1 MLLLALETSTM
12 TGSVALVEAPPQ
24 EEGPC
29 GGVKI
34 LAEYTVN
41 LPGTH
46 SERLMPTIDRLLKE
60 ASLSIGNIQG
70 IALAW
75 GPGSFTGLRIG
86 VSTVKG
92 LAYALRVPVVGVPTL
107 DALAQN
113 VRFAPFLVCPVLDA
127 RKKEVYAALFR
138 GEGEGNLQKISEDWA
153 VSPEKL
159 CSRIAEKTLF
169 LGSGIEVYGAIFKKN
184 LGPRALFASP
194 ELSLPRAVNVA
205 RLSLPKFQAG
215 RTLDI
220 FSFTPVYV
228 RRSEAEIHYEA
239 KERNWTDPK
248 PSEKNGHQK

>member
-24 EEGPC
+24 EKGSCREE
-29 GGVKI
+29 KI

-60 ASLSIGNIQG
+60 ASVSIGDIQG

-113 VRFAPFLVCPVLDA
+113 VRFASSLICPVLDA

-138 GEGEGNLQKISEDWA
+138 GDGEGNLRRISEDWV

-159 CSRIAEKTLF
+159 CSRIAERTIF
-169 LGSGIEVYGAIFKKN
+169 LGTGVQVYGEIFEKN
-184 LGPRALFASP
+184 IGPKALFAPP
-194 ELSLPRAVNVA
+194 ELSLPRAVHVA
-205 RLSLPKFQAG
+205 RLSLPKFQDG
-215 RTLDI
+215 RTLDL

-228 RRSEAEIHYEA
+228 RRSEAEIHFEA
-239 KERNWTDPK
+239 KESKGIGPK
-248 PSEKNGHQK
+248 P

>member
-12 TGSVALVEAPPQ
+12 TGSVALVEAPLP
-24 EEGPC
+24 EGGPC
-29 GGVKI
+29 GGEKI

-46 SERLMPTIDRLLKE
+46 SERLMPAIDRILQE

-86 VSTVKG
+86 ASTVKG

-113 VRFAPFLVCPVLDA
+113 VRFASYPICPVLDA

-138 GEGEGNLQKISEDWA
+138 GDGEGNLQKIGEDWV

-159 CSRIAEKTLF
+159 CSRIAEKTVF
-169 LGSGIEVYGAIFKKN
+169 LGSGTEVYGETFKKN
-184 LGPRALFASP
+184 LGPLALFAPP
-194 ELSLPRAVNVA
+194 ELSLPRAVHIA

-239 KERNWTDPK
+239 KERKGTDPK
-248 PSEKNGHQK
+248 PEEKNGHQK